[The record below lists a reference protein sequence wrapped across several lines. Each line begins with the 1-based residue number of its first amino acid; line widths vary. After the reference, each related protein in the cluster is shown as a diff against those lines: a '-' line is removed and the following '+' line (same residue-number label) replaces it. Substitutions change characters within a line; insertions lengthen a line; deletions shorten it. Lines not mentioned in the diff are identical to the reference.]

1 MPDSRPVHRTPRDM
15 ETWEIIIAFHHAR
28 LLASIMPNAQ
38 LSHALANF
46 IFTASKEL
54 EETYHFVREML
65 WPSRFT
71 IVQLREHAEPIE

>member
-1 MPDSRPVHRTPRDM
+1 MPDSRPVHRTPREM

-54 EETYHFVREML
+54 EERGE
-65 WPSRFT
+65 WSAK
-71 IVQLREHAEPIE
+71 QLTSA

>member
-1 MPDSRPVHRTPRDM
+1 M

-28 LLASIMPNAQ
+28 LLAGIMPNAQ

-54 EETYHFVREML
+54 EERGE
-65 WPSRFT
+65 WSAN
-71 IVQLREHAEPIE
+71 QLMKA